1 MGNDVIKERAVEGR
15 IYENVARDL
24 AGERWDHDKWEQI
37 SDDGGISVSVENW
50 ATVVSAND
58 AWEQVELLSDL
69 GTVPEKVVLD
79 TTAREGHVIC
89 ARALRD
95 CNPPLYDL
103 MCEEM
108 HAVIVNGKNFSLS
121 IQERTMLVQAFK
133 GSVNSKRRSFE
144 QLGANLL
151 DCLGEEYLARGVIQL
166 RVNEIQR
173 SIESQCWKF
182 IKLLDSHLLPRCSI
196 EEEKCF
202 YLKLKG
208 DFYRYLMELERS
220 PSMLEV
226 ALDCYSRAHII
237 AQDYLISVD
246 VTRLG
251 LALNYAIFL
260 DQYCH
265 KTEEAVSLARK
276 TYEDA
281 IDSSMRM
288 NETDDELHKL
298 LKLLKNYLNNGVG
311 FGGETQPLQSHSSYV
326 AAGSILKEQTNGM
339 MRMTSYNLR
348 ENLRK

>member
-1 MGNDVIKERAVEGR
+1 MGNDVIKARAIKGR

-50 ATVVSAND
+50 ATVVAAND

-69 GTVPEKVVLD
+69 GTVPEKVVID

-89 ARALRD
+89 AKALRD

-108 HAVIVNGKNFSLS
+108 YAVVVHGKNFSLS

-133 GSVNSKRRSFE
+133 ESVNAKRRSFE
-144 QLGANLL
+144 QLSANLL
-151 DCLGEEYLARGVIQL
+151 HCLGDEYLARGVIQL

-173 SIESQCWKF
+173 SVESQCWRF
-182 IKLLDSHLLPRCSI
+182 IKLLDSHLLPRSSI

-208 DFYRYLMELERS
+208 DFYRYLLELERS
-220 PSMLEV
+220 STMIEV
-226 ALDCYSRAHII
+226 ALDSYSRAHII

-260 DQYCH
+260 DQYCD

-276 TYEDA
+276 AYEDA

-288 NETDDELHKL
+288 NETDNELHKL
-298 LKLLKNYLNNGVG
+298 LNLLKNYLDNGIG
-311 FGGETQPLQSHSSYV
+311 FGKTQQLQSHSSYV
-326 AAGSILKEQTNGM
+326 AAGSALKEQNNEL

-348 ENLRK
+348 ENLYK